1 MLLDHTLHLI
11 PEFSNTISPKPIAG
25 LQKELQQ
32 ERTSKAISTLEK
44 LVNVGQTE
52 VKKKFQMI
60 STNSRE
66 SNKETNTLLKI
77 DVP

>member
-1 MLLDHTLHLI
+1 M
-11 PEFSNTISPKPIAG
+11 AG

-44 LVNVGQTE
+44 LVNVSQTE

-60 STNSRE
+60 STNNRE